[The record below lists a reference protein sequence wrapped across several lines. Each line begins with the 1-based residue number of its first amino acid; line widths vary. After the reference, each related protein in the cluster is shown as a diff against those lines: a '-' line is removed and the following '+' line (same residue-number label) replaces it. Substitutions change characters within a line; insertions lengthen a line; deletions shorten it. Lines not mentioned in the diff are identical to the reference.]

1 MYGPHIMTTS
11 NQDKKHLRRLGHNL
25 KPVVTIAGNGLTEN
39 VSAEIDRALNDHEL
53 IKIKLVTEDRN
64 DKQAL
69 TDAICKN
76 NRAQLIQ
83 SIGHVILVFRKAK
96 TPDPRLSNLLR

>member
-1 MYGPHIMTTS
+1 M
-11 NQDKKHLRRLGHNL
+11 
-25 KPVVTIAGNGLTEN
+25 VTVAGNGLTEN